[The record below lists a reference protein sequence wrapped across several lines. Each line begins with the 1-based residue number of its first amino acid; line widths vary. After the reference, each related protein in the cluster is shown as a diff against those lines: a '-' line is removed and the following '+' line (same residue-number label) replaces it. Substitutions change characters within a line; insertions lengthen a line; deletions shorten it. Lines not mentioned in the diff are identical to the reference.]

1 MTSLIAQIGFD
12 PEIRGALVV
21 GVGAIVLFG
30 SIWLI
35 LATNQG
41 ARLAALISI
50 TAFFGWM
57 VIMGAFWWIRGIGFV
72 GDSVSLS
79 LIHI

>member
-1 MTSLIAQIGFD
+1 MTSFLAQIGFD

-21 GVGAIVLFG
+21 AVGAIVLFG
-30 SIWLI
+30 SVWLI

-41 ARLAALISI
+41 VRLASLISL

-57 VIMGAFWWIRGIGFV
+57 VIMGGFWWIRGIGFV